1 MRTPTHV
8 ISTGGILS
16 LSFFLTAAAGNAS
29 AAQSGAA
36 IASDIPATYKG
47 LPYGGA
53 PRSIPGRVDFED
65 YDLGGVNVAWKSD
78 DKAGQGVAPG
88 STAAN
93 RADDGEK
100 DHPAFYITNS
110 NPGEVDKLPDG
121 SLYPSAENPK
131 SIYIGA
137 AHATDYA
144 NVTVNV
150 AKAGTYWLSAH
161 FASQPNEIKLH
172 VSFNGV
178 NKSGPVTLAGT
189 NDYHAWKFYRNFAKV
204 ELEAGVQVMQFMLD
218 SYHLNWDYISF
229 ASDTN
234 GVVGLGGNVMSS
246 GRALIASLEP
256 NGINGWDLLRFSL
269 PQAGPVRIVLVN
281 ARGRENALLL
291 DRSMAAGMYS
301 FPVSLA
307 PMGTG
312 IRFLRITQKG
322 SSFSLGVPTSP

>member
-1 MRTPTHV
+1 MPECNPV
-8 ISTGGILS
+8 
-16 LSFFLTAAAGNAS
+16 SFALLTA
-29 AAQSGAA
+29 GAA
-36 IASDIPATYKG
+36 LAAAALADVPASYKG
-47 LPYGGA
+47 KPYGGT
-53 PRSIPGRVDFED
+53 PRSIPGRIDFED

-121 SLYPSAENPK
+121 TLYPSPENPK

-172 VSFNGV
+172 VSFNGMS
-178 NKSGPVTLAGT
+178 KTGTVTLPGT
-189 NDYHAWKFYRNFAKV
+189 NDYHAWKYYRNFAKV
-204 ELEAGVQVMQFMLD
+204 DLEAGVQVMQFMLD
-218 SYHLNWDYISF
+218 SYHLNWDYLSF
-229 ASDTN
+229 ASDSN
-234 GVVGLGGNVMSS
+234 GTASP
-246 GRALIASLEP
+246 IAHRPAASAGAFQGSLERSGP
-256 NGINGWDLLRFSL
+256 DGRCVLRFHLERAGATRVWL
-269 PQAGPVRIVLVN
+269 PDAL
-281 ARGRENALLL
+281 GRESAPT
-291 DRSMAAGMYS
+291 MI
-301 FPVSLA
+301 PVL
-307 PMGTG
+307 P
-312 IRFLRITQKG
+312 
-322 SSFSLGVPTSP
+322 VNP